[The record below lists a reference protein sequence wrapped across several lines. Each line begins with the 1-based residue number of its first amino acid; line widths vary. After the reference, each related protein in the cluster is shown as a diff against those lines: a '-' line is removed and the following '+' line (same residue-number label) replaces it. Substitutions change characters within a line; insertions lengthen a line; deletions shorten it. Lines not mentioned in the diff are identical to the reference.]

1 MRIIGLDLG
10 SKRIGVAL
18 SNSDLTV
25 ATPYEVIYRTGKI
38 EQDHLAIL
46 KIIDEW
52 EIERIIV
59 GLPLSLDGTFG
70 PSAKSIKAEIEEL
83 KGVTDVRI
91 ETFDERFTTV
101 TAEQL
106 LIEQNVRR
114 KRRKSLV
121 DMVAASIIL
130 QGWIDSLNNSRTAS
144 NLESSNE

>member
-1 MRIIGLDLG
+1 MY
-10 SKRIGVAL
+10 KR
-18 SNSDLTV
+18 
-25 ATPYEVIYRTGKI
+25 
-38 EQDHLAIL
+38 Q
-46 KIIDEW
+46 
-52 EIERIIV
+52 
-59 GLPLSLDGTFG
+59 GLPLSLDGTLG
-70 PSAKSIKAEIEEL
+70 PSAKSINAEIEEL
-83 KGVTDVRI
+83 KGKTDVSI

>member
-25 ATPYEVIYRTGKI
+25 ATPYEVIYRTGKV
-38 EQDHLAIL
+38 EQDHRAIL
-46 KIIDEW
+46 KIVDEW

-59 GLPLSLDGTFG
+59 GLPLSLDGTLG
-70 PSAKSIKAEIEEL
+70 PSAKLINDEIEAL
-83 KGVTDVRI
+83 KGMTDVCI

-101 TAEQL
+101 TAEQIL
-106 LIEQNVRR
+106 VEQSIRR
-114 KRRKSLV
+114 EKRKSLV

-130 QGWIDSLNNSRTAS
+130 QGWIDSLNNSRNTS
-144 NLESSNE
+144 NLELSNE

>member
-38 EQDHLAIL
+38 EQDHRAIL
-46 KIIDEW
+46 KIVDDW
-52 EIERIIV
+52 EIKRIIV
-59 GLPLSLDGTFG
+59 GLPLSLDGTLG
-70 PSAKSIKAEIEEL
+70 PSAKSINDEIEEL
-83 KGVTDVRI
+83 KGMTDVCI

-101 TAEQL
+101 TAEQIL
-106 LIEQNVRR
+106 VEQNIRR
-114 KRRKSLV
+114 EKRKSLV

-130 QGWIDSLNNSRTAS
+130 QGWIDSLNNSRNTL
-144 NLESSNE
+144 NLELSNE

>member
-38 EQDHLAIL
+38 EQDHRAIL
-46 KIIDEW
+46 KIVDDW
-52 EIERIIV
+52 EIKRIIV
-59 GLPLSLDGTFG
+59 GLPLSLDGTLG
-70 PSAKSIKAEIEEL
+70 PSAKSINAEIEEL
-83 KGVTDVRI
+83 KGKTDVSI